1 MQAQQFDWLSE
12 LNQTITHSLVTTFGL
27 DLVLFKDKVGGNVDT
42 IHNVR
47 QGVWATQTER
57 LAYENR
63 DNYDSYA
70 YHRDQSF
77 IEKGRQDKALKKSG
91 KLFDVYR
98 QKIMSPQ
105 EKHHVDHIV
114 SAKEIHDDPGRLL
127 AESDGV
133 KLANRS
139 KNLQSTLDK
148 INLRKNKNPVNVFL
162 NDSLP
167 NSVEN
172 LNKKI
177 CQTKT
182 QLANLPKNASN
193 KEVLELKRKLQHYQK
208 EVGTLSSIDQKAM
221 RKKDFEARND
231 INDQINQAYYGSSKF
246 LRNTAEDALSQ
257 GIRMTER
264 QMIGMVLAEI
274 WFEFT
279 EFLPRIVDRCKKNF
293 KFSKFWEETKKAFLN
308 VIERVKK
315 RFKEFISKFKD
326 NMLSGIFSSLSTTII
341 NIFATTSKQLGKLL
355 RESWT
360 GIVQVIKLITFN
372 PNKLSRGE
380 LTREVIR
387 ILMATVSTILGV
399 MLYQHLIT
407 LLSAVPYGDLIASFL
422 SAFATGLLV
431 LGTTYFID
439 HSSIMKKVWKY
450 LDSLKSKY
458 DNFLEH
464 IKEINA
470 ELDRYVT
477 ELARIEFNLNTAEL
491 HALASA
497 LKASSN
503 EYEKNIILK
512 QETTR
517 RNIKLPFEMGDKS
530 STIAW
535 LKTKTKK

>member
-1 MQAQQFDWLSE
+1 M
-12 LNQTITHSLVTTFGL
+12 
-27 DLVLFKDKVGGNVDT
+27 
-42 IHNVR
+42 
-47 QGVWATQTER
+47 
-57 LAYENR
+57 
-63 DNYDSYA
+63 
-70 YHRDQSF
+70 
-77 IEKGRQDKALKKSG
+77 
-91 KLFDVYR
+91 
-98 QKIMSPQ
+98 
-105 EKHHVDHIV
+105 
-114 SAKEIHDDPGRLL
+114 
-127 AESDGV
+127 
-133 KLANRS
+133 
-139 KNLQSTLDK
+139 
-148 INLRKNKNPVNVFL
+148 
-162 NDSLP
+162 
-167 NSVEN
+167 
-172 LNKKI
+172 
-177 CQTKT
+177 
-182 QLANLPKNASN
+182 
-193 KEVLELKRKLQHYQK
+193 LELKRKLQHYQK

-246 LRNTAEDALSQ
+246 LRSTAEDALSQ

-360 GIVQVIKLITFN
+360 GIVQVVKLITFN
-372 PNKLSRGE
+372 PNKLSWGE

-439 HSSIMKKVWKY
+439 HSSIMKKVWEY